1 MQLQW
6 FDYVFTFHE
15 MKIIEDRK
23 LTYSRTFDRVLKK
36 KKKKKNSETLHYLC
50 HFMLFQAGNEVKYLT
65 VTDVFI
71 RLDANVGHMFMRW
84 SDTVFI
90 PN

>member
-23 LTYSRTFDRVLKK
+23 LTFSRTFDRVKK
-36 KKKKKNSETLHYLC
+36 KMKHSHYLC
-50 HFMLFQAGNEVKYLT
+50 HFLLFQAGNEVKYLT

-71 RLDANVGHMFMRW
+71 RLDANVGHTPMRW